1 MWGRRASSATP
12 PGPGGGALR
21 PLNTPAAGRT
31 LPMADSTTTG
41 KFSWKLQM
49 MSATSCMRSA
59 SRTDEPPNLYTTFN
73 CRGRAAEPPI
83 AARAA

>member
-1 MWGRRASSATP
+1 
-12 PGPGGGALR
+12 
-21 PLNTPAAGRT
+21 
-31 LPMADSTTTG
+31 MADSTTTG